1 MSISQSAESTAKPKQ
16 HVQKPDAHPIARVG
30 GEPVVISTRRVS
42 LWYGQVIGVNDI
54 SLDIGPGVTGLLG
67 PNGAGKSTLL
77 KILSG
82 QLRASTGAARIFG
95 ERIWNNAQIF
105 KRVGLVPEQDAFYE
119 EMTGR
124 EFVTYLTRLQGFS
137 VADARRLA
145 DETLELVGMSE
156 SKNRRIDEYSKGM
169 RQRVKLAQAIAHE
182 PDVLFLDEPL
192 TGTDPV
198 GRHKMIELVQHL
210 GEQGKTVVVSSHV
223 LHEVEQMTQN
233 ILLINKGRVLA
244 DGNIY
249 AIRELI
255 DKHPHTI
262 QVDCDKPRKF
272 AAILAGYEDVVSID
286 FDSDESNAAATR
298 FSIATRQPDACY
310 VRIPKLA
317 REHDI
322 ALRGFMSPDNN
333 LMALFEYLV
342 K

>member
-1 MSISQSAESTAKPKQ
+1 MSASEVVEAAREPKKPAPQ
-16 HVQKPDAHPIARVG
+16 APAHPVARVG
-30 GEPVVISTRRVS
+30 GEPVIISTRRVS

-82 QLRASTGAARIFG
+82 QLRASTGAATIFG
-95 ERIWNNAQIF
+95 EPIWNNAAMF

-119 EMTGR
+119 DMTGR
-124 EFVTYLTRLQGFS
+124 DFVIYLTRLQGFS
-137 VADARRLA
+137 VGEARRLA
-145 DETLELVGMSE
+145 DETLELVGMSQ

-169 RQRVKLAQAIAHE
+169 RQRVKLAQAIAHS
-182 PDVLFLDEPL
+182 PDILFLDEPL

-198 GRHKMIELVQHL
+198 GRHKMIELVQQL

-223 LHEVEQMTQN
+223 LHEVEQMTQD
-233 ILLINKGRVLA
+233 ILLIHKGRVLA

-249 AIRELI
+249 AIREMI

-262 QVDCDKPRKF
+262 RVQCDAPRKF
-272 AAILAGYEDVVSID
+272 AAILAAFEDVVSID
-286 FDSDESNAAATR
+286 FELEGSGFR
-298 FSIATRQPDACY
+298 IATRDPDACY
-310 VRIPKLA
+310 LRIPALA
-317 REHDI
+317 REHSVE
-322 ALRGFMSPDNN
+322 LRGFMSPDNN

>member
-1 MSISQSAESTAKPKQ
+1 MSAAQAVDSAKTPKPS
-16 HVQKPDAHPIARVG
+16 KPSAHPVARVG
-30 GEPVVISTRRVS
+30 GEPVVISTRNVS

-82 QLRASTGAARIFG
+82 QLRASTGQATIFG
-95 ERIWNNAQIF
+95 EPIWNNSTVFQ
-105 KRVGLVPEQDAFYE
+105 RVGLVPEQDAFYE

-124 EFVTYLTRLQGFS
+124 DFVIYLTRLQGFS
-137 VADARRLA
+137 MGEARRLA
-145 DETLELVGMSE
+145 DETLDLVGMSKN
-156 SKNRRIDEYSKGM
+156 KNRRIDEYSKGM
-169 RQRVKLAQAIAHE
+169 RQRVKLAQAIAHS
-182 PDVLFLDEPL
+182 PDILFLDEPL

-198 GRHKMIELVQHL
+198 GRHKMIELVQLL

-223 LHEVEQMTQN
+223 LHEVEQMTQD

-249 AIRELI
+249 AIREMI

-262 QVDCDKPRKF
+262 RVDCDKPRQF
-272 AAILAGYEDVVSID
+272 AAILATYEDVVSIEFAPD
-286 FDSDESNAAATR
+286 AAR
-298 FSIATRQPDACY
+298 FNIATRDPDACY
-310 VRIPKLA
+310 MRIPKLA
-317 REHDI
+317 REHGI
-322 ALRGFMSPDNN
+322 ELRGFMSPDNN